1 MIYRRQRPMEG
12 MHQPNTPWD
21 EPSTSE
27 RRNGSNALN
36 PDGR

>member
-12 MHQPNTPWD
+12 MQQLNTGWD
-21 EPSTSE
+21 EPNTSE
-27 RRNGSNALN
+27 KRNGSNALN